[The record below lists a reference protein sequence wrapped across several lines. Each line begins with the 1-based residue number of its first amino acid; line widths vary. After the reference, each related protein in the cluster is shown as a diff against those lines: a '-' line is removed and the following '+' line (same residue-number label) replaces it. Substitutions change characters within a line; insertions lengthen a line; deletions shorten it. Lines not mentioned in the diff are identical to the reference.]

1 MCTIP
6 LCKNIDKLKGKII
19 ILRTDIDTCYERTI
33 TRWKSNKNN
42 NYTDEDLNAYK
53 ERKKAIYKWYKQ
65 TNEFIHK
72 IDEM

>member
-33 TRWKSNKNN
+33 ARWKSNKNN